1 MAQLGGRRRNDQR
14 TQQANSGPK
23 VWLLTCTGCERPVT
37 IVAAVEP
44 EVPRCAECG
53 PAPNAQPENALRDTE
68 GIDLTAQSD
77 E

>member
-53 PAPNAQPENALRDTE
+53 PAPAPPEAQGVDHTLDIGDDPVGE
-68 GIDLTAQSD
+68 
-77 E
+77 